1 MIMLSV
7 HIFVISIGI
16 FVK

>member
-16 FVK
+16 FLE